1 MKIALCTLGQA
12 LVLIVLATGVG
23 LGMNAARER
32 GHIDLSRQY
41 FPPIPPAPPADP
53 GPSSTGATSDANA
66 APLTGTTETQP
77 VPPPSPF
84 EVVNL
89 AAALALFEHPN
100 AAVGLHVF
108 VDARD
113 DDHYESG
120 HIPGALQCDH
130 YRIDQFL
137 PTVVSIA
144 AAAEKVIVYCNGG
157 ECEDSL
163 AVCGDLLQ
171 ADIPRAKILLF
182 KEGWQA
188 WIQAGLPQAAGREP
202 AP

>member
-1 MKIALCTLGQA
+1 MHMKVALCTLAQA
-12 LVLIVLATGVG
+12 LILVVLASGTALGV
-23 LGMNAARER
+23 NAARDNGQIKLGR
-32 GHIDLSRQY
+32 NY
-41 FPPIPPAPPADP
+41 FPVIPPPPPTPADDDTTP
-53 GPSSTGATSDANA
+53 DRHAAGSPATV
-66 APLTGTTETQP
+66 ETQP
-77 VPPPSPF
+77 PPPASPF
-84 EVVNL
+84 EIVNL
-89 AAALALFEHPN
+89 DAALALFEHPN
-100 AAVGLHVF
+100 ASMGLHVF
-108 VDARD
+108 IDARD
-113 DDHYESG
+113 DEHYEAG

-144 AAAEKVIVYCNGG
+144 AASEKVIVYCNGG

>member
-12 LVLIVLATGVG
+12 LVLIALATGAG
-23 LGMNAARER
+23 LGLNATRET
-32 GHIDLSRQY
+32 GKVDLRRDY
-41 FPPIPPAPPADP
+41 FPPIPPAPPQDTPASDP
-53 GPSSTGATSDANA
+53 NRA
-66 APLTGTTETQP
+66 APPAATNT
-77 VPPPSPF
+77 PPASPF
-84 EVVNL
+84 EIVNL
-89 AAALALFEHPN
+89 DAVLALFEHPN
-100 AAVGLHVF
+100 ASLGLHVF
-108 VDARD
+108 IDARD
-113 DDHYESG
+113 DQHYEAG
-120 HIPGALQCDH
+120 HVPGAIQCDH
-130 YRIDQFL
+130 YRLEQFL

-188 WIQAGLPQAAGREP
+188 WIKAGLPQSEGREP
-202 AP
+202 GP